1 MDKCKY
7 IKLKTP
13 LDEKIISK
21 LKAGDRVL
29 IIGKIYTARDA
40 AHKIFGSQP
49 PFETKG
55 AIIYYAS
62 PTPTKKGA
70 VIGSIGPTTSSRM
83 DSFTPALLKAGVK
96 ITIGKGNRSDEVI
109 KAIKKYQAVYLV
121 VPGGAAALMAKHIK
135 KAAVIAYPQLMSE
148 AVYELDVH
156 DLPATV
162 AIDSKGHNL
171 FTHTK

>member
-1 MDKCKY
+1 MDKSNY
-7 IKLKTP
+7 IKIKTP
-13 LDEKIISK
+13 VDEKLVAK

-29 IIGKIYTARDA
+29 ITGKIFTARDA
-40 AHKIFGSQP
+40 AHQTFGQQP

-83 DSFTPALLKAGVK
+83 DSFTPALLKAGIK
-96 ITIGKGNRSDEVI
+96 ITIGKGDRSAEVVE
-109 KAIKKYQAVYLV
+109 AIKKYKAVYLV
-121 VPGGAAALMAKHIK
+121 VPGGAAALLAKHVK
-135 KAAVIAYPQLMSE
+135 KSAIIAYPNLQSE
-148 AVYELDVH
+148 AVHELEAH
-156 DLPATV
+156 DFPATV

-171 FTHTK
+171 FEK